1 MLLISFLRRIFFS
14 KQLVLTRTKQPRNS
28 MLVSQ
33 ISSNIR
39 ALYIVSALA
48 EMKLDYINISQP
60 FNLFNSATLSLQ
72 AS

>member
-28 MLVSQ
+28 MLISQ
-33 ISSNIR
+33 ISSNVR
-39 ALYIVSALA
+39 ALYIVSALV
-48 EMKLDYINISQP
+48 EMKQLIMLVSQP
-60 FNLFNSATLSLQ
+60 FNLFNSGTLSLW

>member
-1 MLLISFLRRIFFS
+1 MLLVSFLRRIFFS

-33 ISSNIR
+33 ISSNVR